1 MDGLG
6 YVAALGL
13 AAVFARAAQAKLGDR
28 AGTAE
33 TFAALGLPRAA
44 ATAVPAVELAL
55 VLGLVVLPGWAALVA
70 LALLVGFTVFLA
82 QALRAGVTVG
92 CNCFGSTRAAPISR
106 VELVRNALLAALA
119 VVAATAAGPEP
130 PGIAAVLTVAAAVGA
145 GLALLHVLDRPRE
158 GPPVGAPAP
167 PVAGVRWADAPTT
180 VLAFTKP
187 NCPGC
192 AAARAELAGLA
203 GVRVHEVE
211 LDDRTRPLFGAYGV
225 IATPFF
231 VAVDERGVVRRVGD
245 RVPR

>member
-6 YVAALGL
+6 YVAALVL

-33 TFAALGLPRAA
+33 TFAALGLPGAA
-44 ATAVPAVELAL
+44 ATAVPAVELAVAIGL
-55 VLGLVVLPGWAALVA
+55 VLVPGWSGIVA
-70 LALLVGFTVFLA
+70 LALLAGFTAFLWR
-82 QALRAGVTVG
+82 ALRAGVTVG
-92 CNCFGSTRAAPISR
+92 CNCFGRARSAPISG
-106 VELVRNALLAALA
+106 VELVRNALLGGLA
-119 VVAATAAGPEP
+119 VVAGTASGPEV
-130 PGIAAVLTVAAAVGA
+130 PGVGAVLAVAAAVAA
-145 GLALLHVLDRPRE
+145 GVALLHVLDRPRE
-158 GPPVGAPAP
+158 GPPVGASAP
-167 PVAGVRWADAPTT
+167 PVAGLRWADAPTT

-192 AAARAELAGLA
+192 AAARAELAGLD

-231 VAVDERGVVRRVGD
+231 VAVDDHGVVRRAGD